1 MAWDFKTVNLIE
13 LNKVENSLV
22 SSKHEQGNDHR
33 LTFIFFIL
41 DQSEF
46 KATPYFAKLYS
57 KVYFY
62 KILRSSLVL

>member
-1 MAWDFKTVNLIE
+1 MTWDFKTVNLIE
-13 LNKVENSLV
+13 LNKVENPLA

-46 KATPYFAKLYS
+46 KANTVFC
-57 KVYFY
+57 VT
-62 KILRSSLVL
+62 VLKGVFL